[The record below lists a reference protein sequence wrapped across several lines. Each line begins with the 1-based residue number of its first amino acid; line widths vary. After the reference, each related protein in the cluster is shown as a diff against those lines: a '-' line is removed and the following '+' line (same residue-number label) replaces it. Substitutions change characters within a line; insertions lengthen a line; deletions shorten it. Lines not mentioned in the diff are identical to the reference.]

1 MSGSFSAPL
10 SVLIIDDDPHFLA
23 AYTVL
28 LEEKFQVY
36 TATTG
41 EAGLAYLQREPIDLL
56 LLDLQF
62 PTSDGLEVLR
72 CVKVLDAHLSCG
84 AW

>member
-1 MSGSFSAPL
+1 MSGPFSSPP
-10 SVLIIDDDPHFLA
+10 SVLIIDDDPHLLA

-28 LEEKFQVY
+28 LEEEFQMY

-41 EAGLAYLQREPIDLL
+41 EAGLAHLQREPIDLL
-56 LLDLQF
+56 LLDLQL
-62 PTSDGLEVLR
+62 PTIDGLEVLR
-72 CVKVLDAHLSCG
+72 CVKVLDADLSCG

>member
-1 MSGSFSAPL
+1 MADD
-10 SVLIIDDDPHFLA
+10 VLIIDDDPHFLA

-28 LEEKFQVY
+28 FEEKFQVY

-41 EAGLAYLQREPIDLL
+41 EAGLAHLQREPIDLL
-56 LLDLQF
+56 LLD
-62 PTSDGLEVLR
+62 
-72 CVKVLDAHLSCG
+72 AYLSCG